1 MTRKRIQKKVRIGVG
16 ADPPL
21 VSDLEISLGDVG
33 KQRGEFQGPQFE
45 LNAGTAPLLL
55 ERRANEAGLLIG
67 GAFQDEVETHSPLVP
82 GDTRR
87 VEKLFSARGIIGIVG
102 DIWFGGPMVRR

>member
-1 MTRKRIQKKVRIGVG
+1 LTRKRIQKKVRIGVG

-55 ERRANEAGLLIG
+55 GSPSVRWDWESVAKRGSRLVGLDSMRKVREEG
-67 GAFQDEVETHSPLVP
+67 S
-82 GDTRR
+82 RR
-87 VEKLFSARGIIGIVG
+87 VA
-102 DIWFGGPMVRR
+102 